1 VDASKA
7 DLKSISNKLKEKEN
21 EIAKALAAKLEKENE
36 TSKAIEEVLKQEEV
50 EKSKMCSYYD
60 IDRFDFD
67 YLSDAVVFFDKQE
80 STRSHSVS
88 ITTPGE
94 RRNTMQLSRKEN

>member
-1 VDASKA
+1 M
-7 DLKSISNKLKEKEN
+7 
-21 EIAKALAAKLEKENE
+21 
-36 TSKAIEEVLKQEEV
+36 IEEVMKEEEA
-50 EKSKMCSYYD
+50 EKEKMCSYYD

-67 YLSDAVVFFDKQE
+67 YLSDAVVFFDKIE

-94 RRNTMQLSRKEN
+94 RRSTNMTLARKEH